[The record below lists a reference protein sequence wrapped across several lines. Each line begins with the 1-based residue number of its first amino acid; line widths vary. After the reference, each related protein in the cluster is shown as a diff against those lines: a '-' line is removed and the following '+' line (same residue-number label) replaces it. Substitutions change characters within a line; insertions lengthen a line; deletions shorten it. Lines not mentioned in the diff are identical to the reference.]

1 MPQLYPCGHLAAF
14 SEYLNSSRR
23 PESQKMPGWNLMGDN
38 FQPGTLILVIDGE
51 PQWVT
56 PIPKLFQKT
65 FLQPA

>member
-1 MPQLYPCGHLAAF
+1 
-14 SEYLNSSRR
+14 
-23 PESQKMPGWNLMGDN
+23 MPGWTLMGDN